1 MSTVIERVRDSK
13 QLSTFV
19 CTYVSNQALQVSAI
33 YIVCM
38 NNRFDVCLV
47 K

>member
-19 CTYVSNQALQVSAI
+19 CTYVSNQTFQISAI
-33 YIVCM
+33 YIVCT
-38 NNRFDVCLV
+38 NGRFDVCLV